1 MSIAL
6 SVLPST
12 LYYYIY
18 TQDVYMTIRFKQSLI
33 TTAAF
38 TALTVSSAS
47 FAHNHGS
54 HDADSTNY
62 KKWIG
67 GFGEYYHPDGDKP
80 DEIGGGFLEDGAAI
94 GGEFGIRFTP
104 RWALRLSAAKN
115 SVDAAQN
122 QNMRGS
128 VDGTNFGVDALYF
141 QDDLQTYLFT
151 GLHHVNDDFD
161 DYLSAAFGVGK
172 HWNLNENWRV
182 ITEATGYHTF
192 SDHYNDYSLK
202 LGLAYVWGEV
212 TESYAPSRATP
223 VQMTDSDRD
232 GISDA
237 IDNCPNTSRGDSVD
251 SRGCSVDSDRDGIV
265 NSVDLCPSTPQGDT
279 VDNTGCSVMLQK
291 EIELQLM
298 ALFANNSS
306 VIQNPED
313 VKFAEFADF
322 LTRYNNAEG
331 TIEGHTS
338 IVGSDAYNQMLSQK
352 RADAVKALLVSR
364 YGAPADR
371 ITAVGY
377 GESRPVNSANN
388 AAAHSENRRI
398 IGIVKATVE
407 SK

>member
-1 MSIAL
+1 
-6 SVLPST
+6 
-12 LYYYIY
+12 
-18 TQDVYMTIRFKQSLI
+18 MTIRFKQSLI
-33 TTAAF
+33 ATATFA
-38 TALTVSSAS
+38 ALTVSSAS
-47 FAHNHGS
+47 FAHNHDS
-54 HDADSTNY
+54 HDADSTDY
-62 KKWIG
+62 KNWVG

-80 DEIGGGFLEDGAAI
+80 DEIGGGFLEDGAAF

-104 RWALRLSAAKN
+104 RWAMRLSAAKT

-122 QNMRGS
+122 QYIRGS
-128 VDGTNFGVDALYF
+128 VDGTNFGADALYF

-212 TESYAPSRATP
+212 TESYAPTRPTP
-223 VQMTDSDRD
+223 IQMTDSDRD
-232 GISDA
+232 GVNDA
-237 IDNCPNTSRGDSVD
+237 VDNCPNTSRGDSVD
-251 SRGCSVDSDRDGIV
+251 SRGCSVDSDRDGIL
-265 NSVDLCPSTPQGDT
+265 NDVDLCPSTPRGDT
-279 VDNTGCSVMLQK
+279 VDNTGCSVMIQK

-331 TIEGHTS
+331 IIEGHTS
-338 IVGSDAYNQMLSQK
+338 IVGSDTYNQTLSQK

-364 YGAPADR
+364 YGAPAER
-371 ITAVGY
+371 ITAIGY

-388 AAAHSENRRI
+388 ATAHRENRRI
-398 IGIVKATVE
+398 VGIVKATVE